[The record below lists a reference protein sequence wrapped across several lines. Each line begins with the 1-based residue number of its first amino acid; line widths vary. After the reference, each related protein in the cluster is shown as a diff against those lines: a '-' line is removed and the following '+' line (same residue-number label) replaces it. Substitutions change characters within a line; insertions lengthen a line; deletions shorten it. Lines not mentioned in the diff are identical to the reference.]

1 MPPAQAARRV
11 SGQAAYLP
19 VAQAVVDQG
28 EEPAGGGHLGD
39 VAGLLPAAGDDAG
52 LDRPVTESAGAR
64 WIASITAQRS
74 SRDPCLVTCPR
85 ATLMS
90 DSRCRGVSPAHEH
103 SCPGFLNRVTSPISA
118 VMTAA
123 STGPMPGSC
132 WITW

>member
-1 MPPAQAARRV
+1 M
-11 SGQAAYLP
+11 
-19 VAQAVVDQG
+19 
-28 EEPAGGGHLGD
+28 
-39 VAGLLPAAGDDAG
+39 
-52 LDRPVTESAGAR
+52 R

-74 SRDPCLVTCPR
+74 SREPCLVTCPR

-103 SCPGFLNRVTSPISA
+103 SCPAFRNRVTSPISA

-123 STGPMPGSC
+123 STGPIPGSC